1 MYPRNA
7 ETPPVIDLGEIVL
20 KFDGTQQTTGVSV
33 RVRIGTGA
41 WGAGA
46 GTLACDATSGIW
58 TYAPTQAET
67 NADYFVIGAYKASC
81 TSVSKTVITSNSAT
95 SGTVLLAP
103 VTHTSAV
110 LPTVSTLT
118 GHTPQTGDSF
128 ARIGATGSGLT
139 SLAPSVTALSTATWT
154 NTLATNLATT
164 NSAVATNLDATISSR
179 LASVSYSAPPSAVTI
194 SAQVAADLLTAH
206 GSGSWTTATG
216 FATPANVTD
225 AVSAIRGANGDTLE
239 TLSDQIDG
247 IESGGLTSEQAA
259 ALTRIDTKTALIT
272 GSKLSVAGAVTPG
285 GDITLVIGDDRASD
299 ADSELLRSITDTGGA
314 LHTRLAAA
322 SQVTFGAGRNGVP
335 DLITGTVTSSYSAN
349 VTTLTIEIDQAGV
362 STDAIASEDYT
373 YQIQRVTA
381 DGDHVI
387 EVSGNLTLLDRYA
400 ARTQ

>member
-1 MYPRNA
+1 MRPTILHVDGTLYWTIRTYNPD
-7 ETPPVIDLGEIVL
+7 TSVL
-20 KFDGTQQTTGVSV
+20 KDADSTPTVAVRKNGASTGDSVTITKRSATTGIYDCSYDPASEVE
-33 RVRIGTGA
+33 G
-41 WGAGA
+41 
-46 GTLACDATSGIW
+46 D
-58 TYAPTQAET
+58 E
-67 NADYFVIGAYKASC
+67 FVIEEAA
-81 TSVSKTVITSNSAT
+81 
-95 SGTVLLAP
+95 
-103 VTHTSAV
+103 
-110 LPTVSTLT
+110 TLT
-118 GHTPQTGDSF
+118 GTTTTQATYSQSWSF
-128 ARIGATGSGLT
+128 T
-139 SLAPSVTALSTATWT
+139 VTAIERGTNDAATAASIT
-154 NTLATNLATT
+154 TL
-164 NSAVATNLDATISSR
+164 
-179 LASVSYSAPPSAVTI
+179 
-194 SAQVAADLLTAH
+194 
-206 GSGSWTTATG
+206 
-216 FATPANVTD
+216 
-225 AVSAIRGANGDTLE
+225 RGADNDTLK

-285 GDITLVIGDDRASD
+285 GDITLVIGDDRVSA
-299 ADSELLRSITDTGGA
+299 ADSELLRSITDTSGA

-335 DLITGTVTSSYSAN
+335 DLITGTVTSSYSVN